1 MWWGTAPLLLPPPP
15 SPPSTGIR
23 HFASSSRT
31 YWMRPFEFLCFLAV
45 WCLFIH
51 LEPRKDHGC
60 VRRLTR
66 FTRLHALDPFVC
78 SCVLW
83 LCLVFIVL
91 PVVAASV
98 HIPQLLSS
106 LLVPQRNCWVS
117 RWRRALWTPA
127 HPWRSSAA
135 VPCPALICS
144 ARAVIKDA
152 GGCSSSQKDHVN
164 EAGMCSISK
173 QSWVHVISCLNEK
186 IVLNVQS
193 SLLKFRSG
201 R

>member
-1 MWWGTAPLLLPPPP
+1 MWWGTAPLLPLPPP
-15 SPPSTGIR
+15 SPPSSGIR

-31 YWMRPFEFLCFLAV
+31 YWMRPFEILCFLAV
-45 WCLFIH
+45 WCFFVH

-60 VRRLTR
+60 IRRLTR
-66 FTRLHALDPFVC
+66 FTRLHARKERRPRSSPFVC

-83 LCLVFIVL
+83 LCLLCTFL

-98 HIPQLLSS
+98 HIAQLLSS

-117 RWRRALWTPA
+117 WRRRAPWTPA

-144 ARAVIKDA
+144 APAAIRMQVAFHRQDYSE
-152 GGCSSSQKDHVN
+152 G
-164 EAGMCSISK
+164 SK
-173 QSWVHVISCLNEK
+173 
-186 IVLNVQS
+186 
-193 SLLKFRSG
+193 RTM
-201 R
+201 